1 MATLKMVRVDYR
13 LIHGQVVA
21 KWIKF
26 HPIDRLVLVDDM
38 LVEDDFM
45 ADIYRM
51 AAGDKKVDIVRLD
64 SIQETLD
71 ATDDMVMLIFKDV
84 AGAYTAVM
92 GGLKIPELN
101 VGAIQSGPGRKT
113 ILQGVALSAEEYDK
127 LLKIRDTGVK
137 VFMQPIP
144 EHDAVDISAAA
155 DKVR

>member
-64 SIQETLD
+64 GVQETLD

>member
-1 MATLKMVRVDYR
+1 MATLKMVRIDYR

-64 SIQETLD
+64 SVQETLD

>member
-1 MATLKMVRVDYR
+1 MATLKMVRIDYR